1 MKSILRSLFHLFTFV
16 WLRGAIAF
24 VFRQTT
30 SSHIAPSSKVPLAH
44 TSSFYSEASIDESGD
59 VVVKQLKEG
68 VSAREWME
76 SIEQCDG
83 PLHGVGA
90 YTVLRCDATY
100 STSIPQSYSK
110 GIRWNIW
117 GVDFHLNRLCSSYRM
132 LIDSENTTSHQTLR
146 FEEAK
151 QDTSRLI
158 KVLLDEASRFCFSDE
173 SVKSEQEMHRTLML
187 TVLWTSKSD
196 DLSLKPIIRAHASF
210 AGSVRTAIY
219 DEMPTSISACLA
231 LPEKL
236 TIHNLA
242 ALPARYTPNKA
253 STSSISTSASAK
265 ISSWCR
271 IRRPL
276 EDQSRYKVSK
286 MNVGEVL
293 LVNQYKSTASNF
305 IESLEVLEGLTSN
318 LFVIYKDGTVRT
330 APATK
335 VLPGYSRHLVMKA
348 LHEKSLSHID
358 GTDLKLD
365 ERAPTV
371 QDALHGLW
379 SEVFVTS
386 SIRLVIPVIRLLI
399 PSNCDDDSS
408 DMSVIWH
415 GDGFE
420 CTSLIRSAEF
430 QIGID
435 ESSSYI

>member
-1 MKSILRSLFHLFTFV
+1 
-16 WLRGAIAF
+16 
-24 VFRQTT
+24 
-30 SSHIAPSSKVPLAH
+30 LAH
-44 TSSFYSEASIDESGD
+44 SSSFYSEASIDESGD

-76 SIEQCDG
+76 SIEQYEG
-83 PLHGVGA
+83 PFHGVGA

-100 STSIPQSYSK
+100 STSIRQSNSK

-132 LIDSENTTSHQTLR
+132 LIDSENTTSHQTLC

-158 KVLLDEASRFCFSDE
+158 KVLLDEASRLCFSDE

-196 DLSLKPIIRAHASF
+196 DSSLKPIIRAHASF

-219 DEMPTSISACLA
+219 DEMSTSISVCLA

-236 TIHNLA
+236 AIYDLA

-253 STSSISTSASAK
+253 STTSAK

-276 EDQSRYKVSK
+276 EDQSRYKIPE

-293 LVNQYKSTASNF
+293 LVNQYNNTTSNF

-348 LHEKSLSHID
+348 LHEKSLLHID

-371 QDALHGLW
+371 QDALNGLW

-386 SIRLVIPVIRLLI
+386 SIRLVIPVERVLT
-399 PSNCDDDSS
+399 PSDCNDDSS